1 MHTSSRTRLTALTTS
16 VALRLQV
23 LALLLVGI
31 RLGGPVI

>member
-1 MHTSSRTRLTALTTS
+1 MRTPSRIRLTAFTAS